1 MPENELLVKEYFD
14 LLWNLRLLIIIGS
27 SFGIFLI
34 LRILVFPALKR
45 IAKKTNTIIDD
56 LFLEKKFLNRLSFV
70 AVFTFLNGIVF
81 TEFSI
86 DLMNSEVGQRII
98 SSFLAIFLGLTLNEL
113 LSILNNASSKY
124 DALKDRP
131 IKGYIQIVK
140 IILNAFIF
148 IIVFAILSGQSVT
161 YYISGLGA
169 LTAVL
174 LLVFQDTI
182 LSFVASVQIG
192 QNNIINNGDWIEVPE
207 YGADGDVIDIAL
219 HTVKV
224 QNWDK
229 TITSIPTSKII
240 STSVKNWR
248 GMSEFGGRRIMR
260 SITVDISSIKFLSIQ
275 DIENL
280 KKIPPIKSYLDEK
293 IKEVEMFNN
302 DSSNDASQIEQ
313 RNLTNIGT
321 FRAYVEN
328 YLRQNEN
335 LDTQNMTF
343 LVRQL
348 APTNQGVSIQIYTF
362 TKTTDW
368 VEYEKIQS
376 DIFDHLLAVLHKFDL
391 RAYQDGIVEAAAMKN
406 LHFNEGLKDWI
417 YIFFL
422 RKLKS
427 QSQ

>member
-1 MPENELLVKEYFD
+1 MTDE
-14 LLWNLRLLIIIGS
+14 NLRLLVIIGS

-86 DLMNSEVGQRII
+86 DLMNSEVGQRMI

-113 LSILNNASSKY
+113 LSILNNASNKY

-260 SITVDISSIKFLSIQ
+260 SITVDISSIKFLSVQ

-280 KKIPPIKSYLDEK
+280 KKIPPIKSYLEEK
-293 IKEVEMFNN
+293 IKEVDMFNN

-328 YLRQNEN
+328 YLRQNES

-368 VEYEKIQS
+368 VEYENIQS

-406 LHFNEGLKDWI
+406 LHFNEGLKD
-417 YIFFL
+417 
-422 RKLKS
+422 
-427 QSQ
+427 

>member
-1 MPENELLVKEYFD
+1 MTDE
-14 LLWNLRLLIIIGS
+14 NLRLLVIIGS

-34 LRILVFPALKR
+34 LRVLVFPALKR

-328 YLRQNEN
+328 YLRQNES

-406 LHFNEGLKDWI
+406 LHFNEGLKD
-417 YIFFL
+417 
-422 RKLKS
+422 
-427 QSQ
+427 

>member
-1 MPENELLVKEYFD
+1 MTDE
-14 LLWNLRLLIIIGS
+14 NLRLLVIIGS

-260 SITVDISSIKFLSIQ
+260 SITVDISSIKFLSIK
-275 DIENL
+275 DNENL

-328 YLRQNEN
+328 YLRQNES

>member
-1 MPENELLVKEYFD
+1 MTDENIRLLV
-14 LLWNLRLLIIIGS
+14 IIGS
-27 SFGIFLI
+27 SFGIFLV
-34 LRILVFPALKR
+34 LRVLVFPALKR

-70 AVFTFLNGIVF
+70 AVFTFLNGILF

-140 IILNAFIF
+140 IILNVFIF

-260 SITVDISSIKFLSIQ
+260 SITIDISSIKFLSIQ
-275 DIENL
+275 EIENL
-280 KKIPPIKSYLDEK
+280 KKIPPIRSYLDEK
-293 IKEVEMFNN
+293 IKEVQMFN
-302 DSSNDASQIEQ
+302 DGSSNDASQIEQ

-328 YLRQNEN
+328 YLSQNEN
-335 LDTQNMTF
+335 LDTENMTF

-348 APTNQGVSIQIYTF
+348 SPTNQGVSVQIYTF

-406 LHFNEGLKDWI
+406 LHFNEGLKD
-417 YIFFL
+417 
-422 RKLKS
+422 
-427 QSQ
+427 

>member
-1 MPENELLVKEYFD
+1 MTDE
-14 LLWNLRLLIIIGS
+14 NLRLLVIIGS

-260 SITVDISSIKFLSIQ
+260 SITIDISSIKFLSIQ

-302 DSSNDASQIEQ
+302 DSSNDKSQIEQ

-406 LHFNEGLKDWI
+406 LHFNEGLKD
-417 YIFFL
+417 
-422 RKLKS
+422 
-427 QSQ
+427 

>member
-1 MPENELLVKEYFD
+1 MTDE
-14 LLWNLRLLIIIGS
+14 NLRLLVIIGS

-182 LSFVASVQIG
+182 LTFVASVQIG

-302 DSSNDASQIEQ
+302 DSSNDTSQIEQ

-328 YLRQNEN
+328 YLRQNES

-406 LHFNEGLKDWI
+406 LHFNEGLED
-417 YIFFL
+417 
-422 RKLKS
+422 
-427 QSQ
+427 

>member
-1 MPENELLVKEYFD
+1 MTDE
-14 LLWNLRLLIIIGS
+14 NLRLLAIIGS

-34 LRILVFPALKR
+34 LRVLVFPALKR

-302 DSSNDASQIEQ
+302 DSSNDTSQIEQ

-406 LHFNEGLKDWI
+406 LHFNEGLKD
-417 YIFFL
+417 
-422 RKLKS
+422 
-427 QSQ
+427 

>member
-1 MPENELLVKEYFD
+1 MTDE
-14 LLWNLRLLIIIGS
+14 NLRLLVIIGS
-27 SFGIFLI
+27 SFGIFLV
-34 LRILVFPALKR
+34 LRVLVFPALKR

-70 AVFTFLNGIVF
+70 AVFTFLNGILF

-140 IILNAFIF
+140 IILNVFIF

-260 SITVDISSIKFLSIQ
+260 SITIDISSIKFLSIQ
-275 DIENL
+275 EIENL
-280 KKIPPIKSYLDEK
+280 KKIPPIRSYLDEK
-293 IKEVEMFNN
+293 IKEVQMFND

-328 YLRQNEN
+328 YLSQNEN
-335 LDTQNMTF
+335 LDTENMTF

-348 APTNQGVSIQIYTF
+348 SPTNQGVSVQIYTF

-406 LHFNEGLKDWI
+406 LHFNEGLKD
-417 YIFFL
+417 
-422 RKLKS
+422 
-427 QSQ
+427 

>member
-1 MPENELLVKEYFD
+1 MTDE
-14 LLWNLRLLIIIGS
+14 NLRLLVIVGS

-302 DSSNDASQIEQ
+302 DSSNDTSQIEQ

-328 YLRQNEN
+328 YLRQNES

-406 LHFNEGLKDWI
+406 LHFNEALKDWI

>member
-1 MPENELLVKEYFD
+1 MTDE
-14 LLWNLRLLIIIGS
+14 NLRLLIIIGS

-260 SITVDISSIKFLSIQ
+260 SITIDISSIKFLSIQ

-280 KKIPPIKSYLDEK
+280 KKIPPIKSYLEEK
-293 IKEVEMFNN
+293 IKEVAMFNN

-406 LHFNEGLKDWI
+406 LHFNEGLKD
-417 YIFFL
+417 
-422 RKLKS
+422 
-427 QSQ
+427 

>member
-1 MPENELLVKEYFD
+1 MTDE
-14 LLWNLRLLIIIGS
+14 NLRLLVIIGS

-70 AVFTFLNGIVF
+70 AVFSFLNGIVF
-81 TEFSI
+81 TDFSI
-86 DLMNSEVGQRII
+86 DLINSEVGQRII
-98 SSFLAIFLGLTLNEL
+98 SSFLAIFLGLTLNEF

-302 DSSNDASQIEQ
+302 DSSKDTSQIEQ

-328 YLRQNEN
+328 YLRQNES

-406 LHFNEGLKDWI
+406 LHFNEGLKD
-417 YIFFL
+417 
-422 RKLKS
+422 
-427 QSQ
+427 

>member
-1 MPENELLVKEYFD
+1 MTDE
-14 LLWNLRLLIIIGS
+14 NLRLLVIIGS
-27 SFGIFLI
+27 SFGIFLV
-34 LRILVFPALKR
+34 LRVLVFPALKR

-140 IILNAFIF
+140 IILNVFIF

-260 SITVDISSIKFLSIQ
+260 SITIDISSIKFLSVQ
-275 DIENL
+275 EIENL
-280 KKIPPIKSYLDEK
+280 KKIPPIRSYLDEK
-293 IKEVEMFNN
+293 IKEVQMFND
-302 DSSNDASQIEQ
+302 DSSKDAPQIEQ

-328 YLRQNEN
+328 YLSQNEN
-335 LDTQNMTF
+335 LDTENMTF

-348 APTNQGVSIQIYTF
+348 SPTNQGVSVQIYTF

-406 LHFNEGLKDWI
+406 LHFNEGLKD
-417 YIFFL
+417 
-422 RKLKS
+422 
-427 QSQ
+427 

>member
-1 MPENELLVKEYFD
+1 MTDE
-14 LLWNLRLLIIIGS
+14 NLRLLVIIGS

-34 LRILVFPALKR
+34 LRIIVFPALKR

-302 DSSNDASQIEQ
+302 DSSNDTSQIEQ

-362 TKTTDW
+362 TRTTDW

-406 LHFNEGLKDWI
+406 LHFNEGLKD
-417 YIFFL
+417 
-422 RKLKS
+422 
-427 QSQ
+427 

>member
-1 MPENELLVKEYFD
+1 MTDE
-14 LLWNLRLLIIIGS
+14 NLRLLAIIGS

-34 LRILVFPALKR
+34 LRVLVFPALKR

-260 SITVDISSIKFLSIQ
+260 SITIDISSIKFLSIQ
-275 DIENL
+275 DIKNL

-302 DSSNDASQIEQ
+302 DSSNDTSQIEQ

-406 LHFNEGLKDWI
+406 LHFNEGLKD
-417 YIFFL
+417 
-422 RKLKS
+422 
-427 QSQ
+427 

>member
-1 MPENELLVKEYFD
+1 MTDE
-14 LLWNLRLLIIIGS
+14 NLRLLVIIGS

-302 DSSNDASQIEQ
+302 DSSNDTSQIEQ

-328 YLRQNEN
+328 YLRQNES
-335 LDTQNMTF
+335 LDTQNMTL

-406 LHFNEGLKDWI
+406 LHFNEGLKD
-417 YIFFL
+417 
-422 RKLKS
+422 
-427 QSQ
+427 

>member
-1 MPENELLVKEYFD
+1 MTDE
-14 LLWNLRLLIIIGS
+14 NLRLLVIIGS
-27 SFGIFLI
+27 SFGIFLV
-34 LRILVFPALKR
+34 LRVLVFPALKR

-302 DSSNDASQIEQ
+302 DSSNDTSQIEQ

-328 YLRQNEN
+328 YLRQNES

-406 LHFNEGLKDWI
+406 LHFNEGLKD
-417 YIFFL
+417 
-422 RKLKS
+422 
-427 QSQ
+427 

>member
-1 MPENELLVKEYFD
+1 MTDE
-14 LLWNLRLLIIIGS
+14 NLRLLVIVGS

-302 DSSNDASQIEQ
+302 DSSNDNSQIEQ

-328 YLRQNEN
+328 YLRQNES

-406 LHFNEGLKDWI
+406 LHFNEGLKD
-417 YIFFL
+417 
-422 RKLKS
+422 
-427 QSQ
+427 

>member
-1 MPENELLVKEYFD
+1 MTDE
-14 LLWNLRLLIIIGS
+14 NLRLLVIIGS
-27 SFGIFLI
+27 SFAIFLI
-34 LRILVFPALKR
+34 LRVLVFPALKR

-70 AVFTFLNGIVF
+70 AVFTFLNGILF

-140 IILNAFIF
+140 IILNVFIF

-260 SITVDISSIKFLSIQ
+260 SITIDISSIKFLSIQ
-275 DIENL
+275 EIENL
-280 KKIPPIKSYLDEK
+280 KKIPPIRSYLDEK
-293 IKEVEMFNN
+293 IKEVQMFND
-302 DSSNDASQIEQ
+302 DSSKDASQIEQ

-335 LDTQNMTF
+335 LDTENMTF

-348 APTNQGVSIQIYTF
+348 SPSNQGVSVQIYTF

-391 RAYQDGIVEAAAMKN
+391 RAYQDGIVEAAAMKD
-406 LHFNEGLKDWI
+406 LHFNEGLKD
-417 YIFFL
+417 
-422 RKLKS
+422 
-427 QSQ
+427 

>member
-1 MPENELLVKEYFD
+1 MTDE
-14 LLWNLRLLIIIGS
+14 NLRLLVIIGS

-280 KKIPPIKSYLDEK
+280 KKIPPIKRYLDEK

-302 DSSNDASQIEQ
+302 DSSNDTSQIEQ

-406 LHFNEGLKDWI
+406 LHFNEGLKD
-417 YIFFL
+417 
-422 RKLKS
+422 
-427 QSQ
+427 

>member
-1 MPENELLVKEYFD
+1 MTDE
-14 LLWNLRLLIIIGS
+14 NLRLLAIIGS

-34 LRILVFPALKR
+34 LRVLVFPALKR

-302 DSSNDASQIEQ
+302 ESSNDASQIEQ

-406 LHFNEGLKDWI
+406 LHFNEGLKD
-417 YIFFL
+417 
-422 RKLKS
+422 
-427 QSQ
+427 

>member
-1 MPENELLVKEYFD
+1 MTDE
-14 LLWNLRLLIIIGS
+14 NLRLLVIIGS

-70 AVFTFLNGIVF
+70 AVFSFLNGIVF

-302 DSSNDASQIEQ
+302 DSSNDTSQIEQ

-328 YLRQNEN
+328 YLRQNES

-406 LHFNEGLKDWI
+406 LHFNEGLKD
-417 YIFFL
+417 
-422 RKLKS
+422 
-427 QSQ
+427 

>member
-1 MPENELLVKEYFD
+1 MTDE
-14 LLWNLRLLIIIGS
+14 NLRLLVIVGS

-260 SITVDISSIKFLSIQ
+260 SITIDISSIKFLSIQ

-406 LHFNEGLKDWI
+406 LHFNEGLKD
-417 YIFFL
+417 
-422 RKLKS
+422 
-427 QSQ
+427 

>member
-1 MPENELLVKEYFD
+1 MTDE
-14 LLWNLRLLIIIGS
+14 NLRLLVIIGS

-98 SSFLAIFLGLTLNEL
+98 SSFLAIFLGLTLNEF

-275 DIENL
+275 EIENL

-302 DSSNDASQIEQ
+302 DSSNDTSQIEQ

-328 YLRQNEN
+328 YLRQNES

-406 LHFNEGLKDWI
+406 LHFNEGLKD
-417 YIFFL
+417 
-422 RKLKS
+422 
-427 QSQ
+427 

>member
-1 MPENELLVKEYFD
+1 MTDE
-14 LLWNLRLLIIIGS
+14 NLRLLVIIGS

-34 LRILVFPALKR
+34 LRIIVFPALKR

-260 SITVDISSIKFLSIQ
+260 SITIDISSIKFLSIQ

-302 DSSNDASQIEQ
+302 DSSNDTSQIEQ

-406 LHFNEGLKDWI
+406 LHFNEGLKD
-417 YIFFL
+417 
-422 RKLKS
+422 
-427 QSQ
+427 

>member
-1 MPENELLVKEYFD
+1 MTDE
-14 LLWNLRLLIIIGS
+14 NLRLLVIVGS

-34 LRILVFPALKR
+34 LRILVFPAIKR

-302 DSSNDASQIEQ
+302 DSSNDTSQIEQ

-328 YLRQNEN
+328 YLRQNES

-406 LHFNEGLKDWI
+406 LHFNEGLKD
-417 YIFFL
+417 
-422 RKLKS
+422 
-427 QSQ
+427 

>member
-1 MPENELLVKEYFD
+1 MTDE
-14 LLWNLRLLIIIGS
+14 NLRLLAIIGS

-56 LFLEKKFLNRLSFV
+56 LFIEKKFLNRLSFV

-302 DSSNDASQIEQ
+302 DSSNDTSQIEQ

-328 YLRQNEN
+328 YLRQNES

-376 DIFDHLLAVLHKFDL
+376 DIFDHLLAVLHKFEL

-406 LHFNEGLKDWI
+406 LHFNEGLKD
-417 YIFFL
+417 
-422 RKLKS
+422 
-427 QSQ
+427 

>member
-1 MPENELLVKEYFD
+1 MTDE
-14 LLWNLRLLIIIGS
+14 NLRLLVIIGS

-56 LFLEKKFLNRLSFV
+56 LFLEKKFLNRLTFV

-260 SITVDISSIKFLSIQ
+260 SITIDISSIKFLSIQ

-328 YLRQNEN
+328 YLRQNES

-406 LHFNEGLKDWI
+406 LHFNEGLSLI
-417 YIFFL
+417 HI
-422 RKLKS
+422 
-427 QSQ
+427 

>member
-1 MPENELLVKEYFD
+1 MTDE
-14 LLWNLRLLIIIGS
+14 NLRLLVIIGS

-34 LRILVFPALKR
+34 LRILVLPALKR

-302 DSSNDASQIEQ
+302 DSSNDKSQIEQ

-328 YLRQNEN
+328 YLRQNES

-406 LHFNEGLKDWI
+406 LHFNEGLKD
-417 YIFFL
+417 
-422 RKLKS
+422 
-427 QSQ
+427 

>member
-1 MPENELLVKEYFD
+1 MTDE
-14 LLWNLRLLIIIGS
+14 NLRLLVIIGS

-113 LSILNNASSKY
+113 LSILNNASSEY

-131 IKGYIQIVK
+131 IKAYIQIVK

-302 DSSNDASQIEQ
+302 DSSNDTSQIEQ

-406 LHFNEGLKDWI
+406 LHFNEGLKD
-417 YIFFL
+417 
-422 RKLKS
+422 
-427 QSQ
+427 

>member
-1 MPENELLVKEYFD
+1 MTDE
-14 LLWNLRLLIIIGS
+14 NLRLLAIIGS

-34 LRILVFPALKR
+34 LRVLVFPALKR

-113 LSILNNASSKY
+113 LSILKNASSKY

-328 YLRQNEN
+328 YLRQNES
-335 LDTQNMTF
+335 LETQNMTF

-406 LHFNEGLKDWI
+406 LHFNEGLKD
-417 YIFFL
+417 
-422 RKLKS
+422 
-427 QSQ
+427 

>member
-1 MPENELLVKEYFD
+1 MTDE
-14 LLWNLRLLIIIGS
+14 NLRLLIIIGS

-34 LRILVFPALKR
+34 LRVLVFPALKR

-302 DSSNDASQIEQ
+302 DSSNDTSQIEQ

-406 LHFNEGLKDWI
+406 LHFNEGLKD
-417 YIFFL
+417 
-422 RKLKS
+422 
-427 QSQ
+427 

>member
-1 MPENELLVKEYFD
+1 MTDE
-14 LLWNLRLLIIIGS
+14 NLRLLIIIGS

-34 LRILVFPALKR
+34 LRILVFPSLKR

-207 YGADGDVIDIAL
+207 YGADGDVIDSSTYCKSTKL
-219 HTVKV
+219 G
-224 QNWDK
+224 QN
-229 TITSIPTSKII
+229 
-240 STSVKNWR
+240 
-248 GMSEFGGRRIMR
+248 
-260 SITVDISSIKFLSIQ
+260 
-275 DIENL
+275 
-280 KKIPPIKSYLDEK
+280 Y
-293 IKEVEMFNN
+293 
-302 DSSNDASQIEQ
+302 
-313 RNLTNIGT
+313 NIH
-321 FRAYVEN
+321 
-328 YLRQNEN
+328 
-335 LDTQNMTF
+335 
-343 LVRQL
+343 
-348 APTNQGVSIQIYTF
+348 
-362 TKTTDW
+362 
-368 VEYEKIQS
+368 S
-376 DIFDHLLAVLHKFDL
+376 DI
-391 RAYQDGIVEAAAMKN
+391 KN
-406 LHFNEGLKDWI
+406 YFNLC
-417 YIFFL
+417 
-422 RKLKS
+422 
-427 QSQ
+427 

>member
-1 MPENELLVKEYFD
+1 MTDENIRLLV
-14 LLWNLRLLIIIGS
+14 IIGS
-27 SFGIFLI
+27 SFAIFLI
-34 LRILVFPALKR
+34 LRVLVFPALKR

-70 AVFTFLNGIVF
+70 AVFTFLNGILF

-140 IILNAFIF
+140 IILNVFIF

-260 SITVDISSIKFLSIQ
+260 SITIDISSIKFLSVQ
-275 DIENL
+275 EIENL
-280 KKIPPIKSYLDEK
+280 KKIPPIRSYLDEK
-293 IKEVEMFNN
+293 IKEVQMFND

-335 LDTQNMTF
+335 LDTENMTF

-348 APTNQGVSIQIYTF
+348 SPTNQGVSVQIYTF

-406 LHFNEGLKDWI
+406 LHFNEGLKD
-417 YIFFL
+417 
-422 RKLKS
+422 
-427 QSQ
+427 

>member
-1 MPENELLVKEYFD
+1 MTDE
-14 LLWNLRLLIIIGS
+14 NLRLLVIIGS

-275 DIENL
+275 DIQNL

-313 RNLTNIGT
+313 RNLTNVGT
-321 FRAYVEN
+321 FRAYVES
-328 YLRQNEN
+328 YLRQNES

-406 LHFNEGLKDWI
+406 LHFNEGLKD
-417 YIFFL
+417 
-422 RKLKS
+422 
-427 QSQ
+427 

>member
-1 MPENELLVKEYFD
+1 MTDENLKLLV
-14 LLWNLRLLIIIGS
+14 IIGS

-302 DSSNDASQIEQ
+302 DSSNDTSQIEQ

-406 LHFNEGLKDWI
+406 LHFNEGLKD
-417 YIFFL
+417 
-422 RKLKS
+422 
-427 QSQ
+427 

>member
-1 MPENELLVKEYFD
+1 MTDE
-14 LLWNLRLLIIIGS
+14 NLRLLIIIGS

-280 KKIPPIKSYLDEK
+280 KKIPPIKSYLEEK

-328 YLRQNEN
+328 YLRQNES

-406 LHFNEGLKDWI
+406 LHFNEGLKD
-417 YIFFL
+417 
-422 RKLKS
+422 
-427 QSQ
+427 

>member
-1 MPENELLVKEYFD
+1 MTDE
-14 LLWNLRLLIIIGS
+14 NLRLLAIIGS

-34 LRILVFPALKR
+34 IRVLVFPALKR

-260 SITVDISSIKFLSIQ
+260 SITIDISSIKFLSIQ

-302 DSSNDASQIEQ
+302 DSSNDTSQIEQ

-335 LDTQNMTF
+335 LDTRNMTF

-406 LHFNEGLKDWI
+406 LHFNEGLKD
-417 YIFFL
+417 
-422 RKLKS
+422 
-427 QSQ
+427 

>member
-1 MPENELLVKEYFD
+1 MTDE
-14 LLWNLRLLIIIGS
+14 NLRLLVIIGS

-260 SITVDISSIKFLSIQ
+260 SITIDISSIKFLSIQ

-302 DSSNDASQIEQ
+302 DSSNDNSQIEQ

-406 LHFNEGLKDWI
+406 LHFNEGLKD
-417 YIFFL
+417 
-422 RKLKS
+422 
-427 QSQ
+427 

>member
-1 MPENELLVKEYFD
+1 MTDE
-14 LLWNLRLLIIIGS
+14 NLRLLVIIGS

-280 KKIPPIKSYLDEK
+280 KKIPPIKSYLEEK

-328 YLRQNEN
+328 YLRQNES

-406 LHFNEGLKDWI
+406 LHFNEGLKD
-417 YIFFL
+417 
-422 RKLKS
+422 
-427 QSQ
+427 